1 MILVTVGLMYG
12 FERLVKEM
20 DRIAGRMDEAVI
32 MQIGETTYKPK
43 NARYFRFTSNEEI
56 DRLYEDVRVVVCH
69 AGVGSILTALEH
81 GKPVIAVPRRKKYGE
96 HVDDHQLE
104 IARELEKERMITV
117 VCDVG
122 DLENVL
128 DDVSTVSKTLVENE
142 GELVKA
148 LGKYINSLAK

>member
-1 MILVTVGLMYG
+1 LILVTVGLMYG

-20 DRIAGRMDEAVI
+20 DGIAGRIDEAVI

-43 NARYFRFTSNEEI
+43 NARYFRFTSNEDI
-56 DRLYEDVRVVVCH
+56 DRLYGNARVVACH

-104 IARELEKERMITV
+104 IARELEKEGRITV
-117 VCDVG
+117 VCDVW
-122 DLENVL
+122 DLEKVL
-128 DDVSTVSKTLVENE
+128 GDVSTVSKTLVENE
-142 GELVKA
+142 RLVNA
-148 LGKYINSLAK
+148 LGKYLNSLAE

>member
-1 MILVTVGLMYG
+1 MYG
-12 FERLVKEM
+12 FDRLIKEM
-20 DRIAGRMDEAVI
+20 DKIAGRVDEAVI

-43 NARYFRFTSNEEI
+43 NAEYFRFTSNEEI
-56 DRLYEDVRVVVCH
+56 DRLYEDARVVVCH

-104 IARELEKERMITV
+104 IARELEKEGRIRV

-122 DLENVL
+122 ELEKVL
-128 DDVSTVSKTLVENE
+128 GDVSTVSKTLVENE